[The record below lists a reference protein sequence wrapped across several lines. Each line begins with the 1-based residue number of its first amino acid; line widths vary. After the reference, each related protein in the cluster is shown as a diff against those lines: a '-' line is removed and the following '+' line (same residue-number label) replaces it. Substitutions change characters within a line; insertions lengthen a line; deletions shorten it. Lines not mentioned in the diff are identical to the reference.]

1 MYNIF
6 FFFFFWNYLILIL
19 NQYNNWK
26 KIYYYKSLKLFN
38 EELKK
43 YERLKNTITIFTDLK
58 KLILNIYL
66 KYLSLLF

>member
-58 KLILNIYL
+58 KLILNI
-66 KYLSLLF
+66 

>member
-1 MYNIF
+1 MYNIYF
-6 FFFFFWNYLILIL
+6 FFLNYLILIL

-26 KIYYYKSLKLFN
+26 KFYYYKSLKLFN

-58 KLILNIYL
+58 KLILNI
-66 KYLSLLF
+66 